1 MDAMAVFGFFA
12 FLMVIFLWSKVNR
25 LERLLRENGIRP
37 VGSKDLARR
46 LAGMTGLTVTLTLYS
61 DSWDMS
67 GLTCRA
73 WTPMR
78 CGPWCGRTRG
88 RRKSGSCSSAWTAS
102 RASRGRSGFALW
114 ATYFYPRKKPNFLC
128 G

>member
-46 LAGMTGLTVTLTLYS
+46 LAADRYPHAVQRQLGHERPGV
-61 DSWDMS
+61 S
-67 GLTCRA
+67 GAGHR
-73 WTPMR
+73 
-78 CGPWCGRTRG
+78 
-88 RRKSGSCSSAWTAS
+88 
-102 RASRGRSGFALW
+102 
-114 ATYFYPRKKPNFLC
+114 
-128 G
+128 

>member
-12 FLMVIFLWSKVNR
+12 FLMVIFLWNKVNR

-37 VGSKDLARR
+37 VGSKGRARR

-67 GLTCRA
+67 GLVCQVLDTDEEWALVLADEGKKKERE
-73 WTPMR
+73 MLIR
-78 CGPWCGRTRG
+78 LDSI
-88 RRKSGSCSSAWTAS
+88 KSVKG
-102 RASRGRSGFALW
+102 
-114 ATYFYPRKKPNFLC
+114 
-128 G
+128 

>member
-37 VGSKDLARR
+37 VGSKVLARR

-67 GLTCRA
+67 GLVCQVLDTDEEWALVLADEGKKKERE
-73 WTPMR
+73 MLIR
-78 CGPWCGRTRG
+78 LDSI
-88 RRKSGSCSSAWTAS
+88 KSVKG
-102 RASRGRSGFALW
+102 
-114 ATYFYPRKKPNFLC
+114 
-128 G
+128 